1 MPLMFSLHQLGWR
14 PEFAQHLTLDDF
26 EAGYPARVAAVHRGG
41 LDVFSSRGQG
51 TAVVPRHVEADA
63 GIAVGDWVLVEHG
76 ADRVIRLLD
85 RQSLIARMAAG
96 DEHRRQ
102 SIAANLDALFIVSS
116 CNEDFNPSRLERYLA
131 LAFDASVT
139 PVVVLT
145 KADLCADAAAYAA
158 MAERLAPSIAVVAVN
173 ATDDSSVEQ
182 LAPWLA
188 PGKTVAFVGSS
199 GVGKSTLANRVI
211 GEDVQLTHGI
221 REDDARGRHTTTSR
235 EMFATTIGAWVI
247 DTPGMRELR
256 LGAAAPDLGMV
267 FDDVERLASRCRFRD
282 CRHEDDAGCAV
293 IQALAE
299 GELDP
304 RRLDNYRKLQR
315 EAAHAQRSQREEREH
330 GRQFGLVAR
339 QAIRAKRERLEQ

>member
-1 MPLMFSLHQLGWR
+1 MSLMFSLHQLGWR

-41 LDVFSSRGQG
+41 LDLLSSRGHG
-51 TAVVPRHVEADA
+51 AAVVPRHVEADA
-63 GIAVGDWVLVEHG
+63 GIAAGDWVLVEHE

-85 RQSLIARMAAG
+85 RQSLLARMAAG
-96 DEHRRQ
+96 EAHRRQ

-116 CNEDFNPSRLERYLA
+116 CNDDFNASRLERYLA

-145 KADLCADAAAYAA
+145 KADLCADAGAYVAI
-158 MAERLAPSIAVVAVN
+158 AEQLAPSVAVVALD
-173 ATDDSSVEQ
+173 ATDPSSVAQ

-188 PGKTVAFVGSS
+188 PGRTVAFVGSS
-199 GVGKSTLANRVI
+199 GVGKSTLVNGVI
-211 GEDVQLTHGI
+211 GDAVQRTSGI
-221 REDDARGRHTTTSR
+221 REDDARGRHTTTAR
-235 EMFATTIGAWVI
+235 EMFPTASGAWVI

-256 LGAAAPDLGMV
+256 LGAVAPDLATV
-267 FDDVERLASRCRFRD
+267 FGDVELLAAQCRFRD

-293 IQALAE
+293 TRAVAD
-299 GELDP
+299 GSLDA

-315 EAAHAQRSQREEREH
+315 EAAHAQRSLREEREH
-330 GRQFGLVAR
+330 GRQFGLLVR
-339 QAIRAKRERLEQ
+339 QAVRAKRERLEP